1 MQPTHNTK
9 RLNQAVSSR
18 EMKLFEKKEFLK
30 KKSYFFMKNAGKQ
43 AFNLIRKNFK
53 NKQPI
58 IVLCGPGNNG
68 GDGFIIAKYLKK
80 HISRN

>member
-1 MQPTHNTK
+1 MQIVHSVA
-9 RLNQAVSSR
+9 RIDQAVSSK

-30 KKSYFFMKNAGKQ
+30 RESYFFMKNAGKQ

-58 IVLCGPGNNG
+58 IVL
-68 GDGFIIAKYLKK
+68 
-80 HISRN
+80 